1 MSEPTAFPRGK
12 RKSTSAT
19 SEPTTFKKRA
29 TTSSTKEQSSIAT
42 SKDKSKDKSKDDF
55 LFGNDTIDSTIQQR
69 SYERKQ
75 QYLSS
80 NNIDG
85 YNSDDSLYDNS
96 NNNLSSKSAIIS
108 SLPLG
113 GGAVLPPTTTSTGK
127 RIPPKIEALSFSKFN
142 KGTKVLGCIKE
153 VHDDYALVS
162 LPTLLTGYI
171 KRNQLSNG
179 SSMDVEL
186 TKVLPGINT
195 IMAFYVVG
203 TTTEILSKRQQQQMA
218 KNNDSNGG
226 TAVSIKKR
234 RIELSVHPQDV
245 NIGLRLDE
253 YLTPTT
259 KPTVSSSS
267 SSMSS
272 SHGIANGNGRGVTQ
286 TQPMVIRGQ
295 IISIEDHGCLVDLG
309 GNGVLNT
316 VSGVKQAFLKFDNIE
331 GEYDIVESD
340 DSSDDEESED
350 EEDDKKGEN
359 NGEKGE
365 KKKGGSYKHQ
375 LNKHRIYDFT
385 ILPSNIIHSTSNT
398 SSSSNSQ
405 VLSSIIQLGL
415 PTPSTLATIY
425 TTTQMIPTLSTLLPG
440 QLINNIQVE
449 SFAKNGLCVTFND
462 GLYRGCLDDDN
473 LGGHRSG
480 IVESGKKKDGK
491 GEKGGSDGMWWKHVF
506 KGKFAKVCLY
516 LSLRLSCL
524 GLISCTVACVVY
536 VKSQTN
542 SLSLFNLPHR
552 YLIPQPSA

>member
-12 RKSTSAT
+12 RKSTSTTEKPT
-19 SEPTTFKKRA
+19 SKKRA

-75 QYLSS
+75 HQ
-80 NNIDG
+80 IDG

-96 NNNLSSKSAIIS
+96 NNNNLSSKSAIIS

-171 KRNQLSNG
+171 KRNQLANG
-179 SSMDVEL
+179 DMGVEL

-195 IMAFYVVG
+195 IMAFYVAG
-203 TTTEILSKRQQQQMA
+203 TTTDILSKRQQQQMA
-218 KNNDSNGG
+218 NNKSSSGG
-226 TAVSIKKR
+226 TTTSMKKR
-234 RIELSVHPQDV
+234 RIELSVYPQDV

-253 YLTPTT
+253 YLTPS
-259 KPTVSSSS
+259 KNTVSSSS
-267 SSMSS
+267 S
-272 SHGIANGNGRGVTQ
+272 N
-286 TQPMVIRGQ
+286 PMVIRGQ
-295 IISIEDHGCLVDLG
+295 ILSIEDHGCLVDLG
-309 GNGVLNT
+309 GNGVLNS

-331 GEYDIVESD
+331 GEYEIVDDDASSD
-340 DSSDDEESED
+340 EESDDEEEN
-350 EEDDKKGEN
+350 KAGEYK
-359 NGEKGE
+359 GEKGE
-365 KKKGGSYKHQ
+365 KKKGGRYKHQ

-385 ILPSNIIHSTSNT
+385 ILPSNIIHSS

-425 TTTQMIPTLSTLLPG
+425 TTSTMIPTLSTLLPG
-440 QLINNIQVE
+440 QLISNIHVE

-480 IVESGKKKDGK
+480 SGVESKKKEGKKG
-491 GEKGGSDGMWWKHVF
+491 GEGNDGMWWKHVF
-506 KGKFAKVCLY
+506 KGKFAKVRLFCL
-516 LSLRLSCL
+516 
-524 GLISCTVACVVY
+524 
-536 VKSQTN
+536 
-542 SLSLFNLPHR
+542 
-552 YLIPQPSA
+552 